1 MRPCHWTR
9 AARHGTGGGME
20 FWQSFSAASE
30 DPGPPYGHRFPAPMP
45 DGSRLWLPLRDYGA
59 IAVTGFIANQ
69 ASFAVVRALAGWMA
83 EAARPLG
90 VEMVCGLPTLGH
102 VLAAPVAETLGH
114 SNWVA
119 AGYSRKRW
127 YGTDAPS
134 VPVSSST
141 ATDERRIWLDPRVL
155 HRLAGRRVLLVDD
168 VISTGS
174 SALAGLA
181 LLAAAGVRPVGLCVG
196 MAQGD
201 RWRASWPVEVP
212 VAAGFATPLLR
223 PASTGTPA
231 GTAVNGAP
239 GTGPGWVPDAATL
252 PPVLLPAPHGLA

>member
-1 MRPCHWTR
+1 M
-9 AARHGTGGGME
+9 
-20 FWQSFSAASE
+20 
-30 DPGPPYGHRFPAPMP
+30 
-45 DGSRLWLPLRDYGA
+45 
-59 IAVTGFIANQ
+59 
-69 ASFAVVRALAGWMA
+69 
-83 EAARPLG
+83 
-90 VEMVCGLPTLGH
+90 
-102 VLAAPVAETLGH
+102 
-114 SNWVA
+114 
-119 AGYSRKRW
+119 
-127 YGTDAPS
+127 
-134 VPVSSST
+134 
-141 ATDERRIWLDPRVL
+141 L